1 MMKTTLK
8 ALLLFFILVLNS
20 CSSDNNSD
28 ETPESPTVPT
38 SKFAMTAKVD
48 GTLWEVN
55 NPFNSNFATK
65 PLFDYYPATEYIQ
78 LVGRKG
84 LEEIRLLIKRSDLKV
99 GTYTITKSTFDAT
112 KTQIEVSMALSKDDI
127 QEVIEGTIA
136 ITSIDLN
143 AKTLAGTFS
152 FTCVEDDSK
161 PVSESNPITTKVTDG
176 TFNYK
181 YDFAY

>member
-1 MMKTTLK
+1 MKTTLK
-8 ALLLFFILVLNS
+8 TLLLFLILLLNS
-20 CSSDNNSD
+20 CSSDNNSEENP
-28 ETPESPTVPT
+28 ETPTVPT

-84 LEEIRLLIKRSDLKV
+84 LEEIRLYIKRSDLKI
-99 GTYTITKSTFDAT
+99 GSYTITKSTYDAS
-112 KTQIEVSMALSKDDI
+112 KTQIEVSMALSKENM
-127 QEVIEGTIA
+127 QEVIEGNIS
-136 ITSIDLN
+136 ITSIDLS

-152 FTCVEDDSK
+152 FSCVEDDSK
-161 PVSESNPITTKVTDG
+161 PVSASNTITTKVTDG
-176 TFNYK
+176 TFNFK